1 MRYVVREDNRVGML
15 HKLCF
20 EEGGIL
26 CRGHCVMDSE
36 CEERVR
42 RWFGKVG
49 RRIGVQDGDEKML
62 VRRVVDKWRRG

>member
-26 CRGHCVMDSE
+26 CRGHCVYDSE
-36 CEERVR
+36 CEE
-42 RWFGKVG
+42 G
-49 RRIGVQDGDEKML
+49 EAL
-62 VRRVVDKWRRG
+62 VWEGGEEDWGLGWG